1 MKQMSQQRELEPQ
14 ASGIWFWTAWL
25 TPQRLP
31 RGYTPLV
38 LCRTREPGLP
48 CADISAALAAS
59 LLLASNAVEE
69 PVVVAKCKVVRDSGS
84 EREAAL
90 LKSLRE

>member
-1 MKQMSQQRELEPQ
+1 MSQQLELEPQ
-14 ASGIWFWTAWL
+14 ASSIQFWTVWL

-31 RGYTPLV
+31 HGYTPFA
-38 LCRTREPGLP
+38 LCRARERGLP
-48 CADISAALAAS
+48 CPDISAALTAS
-59 LLLASNAVEE
+59 LLSASNAVEE
-69 PVVVAKCKVVRDSGS
+69 PVVVAKCKVVQDSKQ